1 MLTSDLFFLIF
12 LEVLER
18 LTSDRRLRALLSYI
32 WGTFGLPPTESPWG
46 MTALL
51 QKHYFDGAYNKQ
63 KHVLQSLPKCR
74 TPTFAICP
82 KKMIHKRR
90 ILSRGRLLQSLPK
103 CRTPTFAICRKLNQ
117 KKAHTIPWADL
128 HKSPL
133 GSCRR
138 SPEVFFS
145 LSLDP
150 FLPYVRAHS
159 SHISPFKFCFCSG
172 RRRPCAR
179 PRHESAHRGRS
190 RQKATTRN
198 GNSLHQHILSHSIVL
213 DEVFGPFVKRH
224 VGTLVVYFF
233 SFFMSNRRVND
244 SSIFSNR
251 VNDSFVF

>member
-1 MLTSDLFFLIF
+1 MSHPHFCHMSEIK
-12 LEVLER
+12 
-18 LTSDRRLRALLSYI
+18 S
-32 WGTFGLPPTESPWG
+32 
-46 MTALL
+46 
-51 QKHYFDGAYNKQ
+51 KKGAYYPVGGSSQ
-63 KHVLQSLPKCR
+63 VAARLV
-74 TPTFAICP
+74 PTIT
-82 KKMIHKRR
+82 
-90 ILSRGRLLQSLPK
+90 RG
-103 CRTPTFAICRKLNQ
+103 
-117 KKAHTIPWADL
+117 
-128 HKSPL
+128 
-133 GSCRR
+133 
-138 SPEVFFS
+138 VFS